1 MLIKRTIS
9 SQNKQETKMKIGA
22 KILVFAMASMAALSV
37 RAQTYPER
45 PIRLIVPYAVG
56 GGTDGTARIVSAK
69 LTSLLGQS
77 VIVENRP
84 GAGGIIG
91 EEVVAKSPADG
102 YTLLFDAAPF
112 VVNPSLRKLS
122 FDAKKDLAPVSQ
134 VMTAP
139 NILVVPAN
147 SPFKTFNDFLTYA
160 RANPGKLTFAS
171 AGIGTGQHLSGEL
184 LEAQAKIKMV
194 HVPFSGGGP
203 ALVSLLAGQVSCYFA
218 NAASATRYVQSGQ
231 LRALAVTSEQR
242 SSNLPNV
249 PTIKELGFPNYSV
262 TEWGGMFAPA
272 GTPVAIV
279 NKLAAAVQG
288 AVKDPDVRS
297 KISALGVFPLGSTPV
312 QFSTFVDEEMTRW
325 SALVKA
331 NNITLQ

>member
-1 MLIKRTIS
+1 
-9 SQNKQETKMKIGA
+9 MKTAA
-22 KILVFAMASMAALSV
+22 KILVFVLASIALASAH
-37 RAQTYPER
+37 AQSYPER

-69 LTSLLGQS
+69 LTSVLGQS

-122 FDAKKDLAPVSQ
+122 FDANKDLLPVSQ

-231 LRALAVTSEQR
+231 LRALAVTSDQR

-272 GTPVAIV
+272 GTPLAIV
-279 NKLAAAVQG
+279 NKLAGAVQ
-288 AVKDPDVRS
+288 AVVKNPDVQS
-297 KISALGVFPLGSTPV
+297 KIAALGVFPLGSTPT
-312 QFSTFVDEEMTRW
+312 QFSSFVNEEMTRW

-331 NNITLQ
+331 NNIALQ